1 MKNGTISSRAS
12 IVQRSKGQSAVEQ
25 SAYISRT
32 SMYSEYCGMTYNR
45 TGKED
50 LVGAGVLLPDN
61 APVEYKDR
69 AILWNSVEQ
78 YEKSKNAQLAR
89 SLKYSLPNEW
99 NEETAKQAMEAFILE
114 QFTSKGMCADYG
126 IHRSFNE
133 QGQANLHI
141 HILLTMRPLNE
152 DGTWGAKSKKDYI
165 LDKDGNKIRNASG
178 KGFKSRKVDIV
189 DWNEKGKAKEWRT
202 AIADKINEVNEQIGV
217 AERVDPRSYKEREIP
232 LIPTI
237 HLGEKASALE
247 RRGIPTE
254 RGNINRTIREYN
266 SLIMK
271 IYKFLR
277 ELRAEIKKG
286 LFRLAIGK
294 KEDTQKINPSI
305 SSYPQNEVRRALQ
318 LLQGRMAEM
327 AVRPIFPY
335 VQKFKDSTPLSNI
348 ADLEKLI
355 EQEKLN
361 TWEDVNAY
369 EQHQE
374 VILGQCRDKLAAL
387 NPEYRKWIQ
396 AVSDYEEPAED
407 VKTAQGLLK
416 RIDDLAER
424 REKNPLTKV
433 EELEEANYNQI
444 DGVLN
449 NMKAE
454 KQEKTDTKGMSIMEK
469 LEANKEK
476 QEQAGKEAKK
486 QEKKPEI
493 DMD

>member
-1 MKNGTISSRAS
+1 M
-12 IVQRSKGQSAVEQ
+12 
-25 SAYISRT
+25 
-32 SMYSEYCGMTYNR
+32 
-45 TGKED
+45 
-50 LVGAGVLLPDN
+50 
-61 APVEYKDR
+61 
-69 AILWNSVEQ
+69 
-78 YEKSKNAQLAR
+78 
-89 SLKYSLPNEW
+89 
-99 NEETAKQAMEAFILE
+99 
-114 QFTSKGMCADYG
+114 
-126 IHRSFNE
+126 
-133 QGQANLHI
+133 
-141 HILLTMRPLNE
+141 NE

-369 EQHQE
+369 EQRQE

>member
-1 MKNGTISSRAS
+1 M
-12 IVQRSKGQSAVEQ
+12 
-25 SAYISRT
+25 
-32 SMYSEYCGMTYNR
+32 
-45 TGKED
+45 D
-50 LVGAGVLLPDN
+50 
-61 APVEYKDR
+61 
-69 AILWNSVEQ
+69 
-78 YEKSKNAQLAR
+78 
-89 SLKYSLPNEW
+89 
-99 NEETAKQAMEAFILE
+99 
-114 QFTSKGMCADYG
+114 
-126 IHRSFNE
+126 
-133 QGQANLHI
+133 
-141 HILLTMRPLNE
+141 
-152 DGTWGAKSKKDYI
+152 
-165 LDKDGNKIRNASG
+165 
-178 KGFKSRKVDIV
+178 
-189 DWNEKGKAKEWRT
+189 
-202 AIADKINEVNEQIGV
+202 
-217 AERVDPRSYKEREIP
+217 
-232 LIPTI
+232 
-237 HLGEKASALE
+237 
-247 RRGIPTE
+247 
-254 RGNINRTIREYN
+254 
-266 SLIMK
+266 
-271 IYKFLR
+271 
-277 ELRAEIKKG
+277 
-286 LFRLAIGK
+286 
-294 KEDTQKINPSI
+294 
-305 SSYPQNEVRRALQ
+305 
-318 LLQGRMAEM
+318 
-327 AVRPIFPY
+327 VRPIFPY

-369 EQHQE
+369 EQRQE